1 MCYTLTFPSLP
12 SLCHAAPRH
21 LVNLTMYFICDEIT
35 NNPQWG
41 MTHCKA
47 EDCIPY
53 GVFGSYRSKG
63 ECPHCI
69 EEVVGERVLFV
80 MESGDYQ
87 VASGGESKGSENG
100 QEDGL
105 FEQGH
110 GDSGQ
115 GSWIFF

>member
-1 MCYTLTFPSLP
+1 
-12 SLCHAAPRH
+12 
-21 LVNLTMYFICDEIT
+21 
-35 NNPQWG
+35 
-41 MTHCKA
+41 
-47 EDCIPY
+47 
-53 GVFGSYRSKG
+53 
-63 ECPHCI
+63 
-69 EEVVGERVLFV
+69 